1 MNKENF
7 DNEYYE
13 SFEWLWDKYD
23 KKQKENKMVKKA
35 KAVHMLKVNKLK
47 EIMNEYLSHWELSEL
62 DKSMIAIN
70 YVEKFG
76 VKDMEAFIKFFKG
89 NNREDDIMPT
99 IAHDINGMNGDYFLP
114 RTSGYHAR
122 TK

>member
-1 MNKENF
+1 
-7 DNEYYE
+7 
-13 SFEWLWDKYD
+13 
-23 KKQKENKMVKKA
+23 MVKK
-35 KAVHMLKVNKLK
+35 VEKLK
-47 EIMNEYLSHWELSEL
+47 EIMNEYLSHWEVSES

-99 IAHDINGMNGDYFLP
+99 IAHDINGMNGDCFLP

>member
-1 MNKENF
+1 
-7 DNEYYE
+7 
-13 SFEWLWDKYD
+13 
-23 KKQKENKMVKKA
+23 MVKKA

-114 RTSGYHAR
+114 RTSGYQAR